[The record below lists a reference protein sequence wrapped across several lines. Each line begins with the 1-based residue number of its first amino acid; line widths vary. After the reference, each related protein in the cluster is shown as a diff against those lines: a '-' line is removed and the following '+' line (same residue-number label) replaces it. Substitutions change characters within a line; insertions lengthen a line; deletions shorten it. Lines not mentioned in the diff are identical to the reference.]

1 MRWFGSGKQCCEKSC
16 NFSSPPTYYCER
28 ICVLCICVL
37 YKSKSNWISQYIC
50 SQIAVIHCG
59 REGSRSR
66 SSVKLRNV
74 CLPVNLKG
82 AQTPA
87 CLPALNAN
95 SPRWTTESF
104 KFIDDEL
111 KQYFSCISNS
121 FSTRGAFYNW
131 HSYRNDD
138 MSSSCRCRQPCLPRK
153 AYQLPSAI
161 FYIIDTLCGT
171 RPARKKLMCFSCVYK
186 INKRASIKIFLVRN
200 NFANSYTISID
211 SSHRVAQ
218 RVCQCHLMEIT
229 RLCKYALNSEFM
241 QIKIMSLLS
250 SNK

>member
-1 MRWFGSGKQCCEKSC
+1 MRWFGNGKQCCEKSC

-59 REGSRSR
+59 REGSRSS

-82 AQTPA
+82 AQIPA
-87 CLPALNAN
+87 CLPLMPIRRDEQRRASNLWMTNWNNIFLAFPIHFRHAVL
-95 SPRWTTESF
+95 STTGTVTGTMTCPRHAAAAHHPFPGRLT
-104 KFIDDEL
+104 
-111 KQYFSCISNS
+111 
-121 FSTRGAFYNW
+121 
-131 HSYRNDD
+131 SYH
-138 MSSSCRCRQPCLPRK
+138 PR
-153 AYQLPSAI
+153 L
-161 FYIIDTLCGT
+161 YIIDTLCST
-171 RPARKKLMCFSCVYK
+171 RPRTKKLMCFSCVYK

-229 RLCKYALNSEFM
+229 KLCKYALNSEFM

>member
-1 MRWFGSGKQCCEKSC
+1 M
-16 NFSSPPTYYCER
+16 
-28 ICVLCICVL
+28 
-37 YKSKSNWISQYIC
+37 
-50 SQIAVIHCG
+50 
-59 REGSRSR
+59 
-66 SSVKLRNV
+66 
-74 CLPVNLKG
+74 
-82 AQTPA
+82 
-87 CLPALNAN
+87 
-95 SPRWTTESF
+95 
-104 KFIDDEL
+104 DDEL

-138 MSSSCRCRQPCLPRK
+138 MSSSCRCRQPSLPRK
-153 AYQLPSAI
+153 AYQLPSA
-161 FYIIDTLCGT
+161 TLYYRYT
-171 RPARKKLMCFSCVYK
+171 LWHPPRTKKLMCFSCVYK

-229 RLCKYALNSEFM
+229 KLCKYALNSEFM